1 MGFVRFFTL
10 VCVNSFLVL
19 PVSAQDSNEDGK
31 ASDTK
36 SMDFTKGPGIEVGK
50 ELPEIKLMNQD
61 GEEVSVHKMLKSGS
75 AALVFF
81 RSAGW

>member
-1 MGFVRFFTL
+1 MGFVKLFAL
-10 VCVNSFLVL
+10 VCLAGFLVL
-19 PVSAQDSNEDGK
+19 PAAAQNADESGK
-31 ASDTK
+31 GSEMK
-36 SMDFTKGPGIEVGK
+36 SMDFAKGPGIEVGK

-61 GEEVSVHKMLKSGS
+61 GEEISVHEMLKSGS